1 MKLLSFVVNGEP
13 TWGVATDSGVVDAGT
28 HFGAKY
34 PTLRH
39 VLDADAV
46 EEVRAFAAT
55 ATGGVPIGSLHLLPV
70 IPQPDKIFC
79 VGLNYHAH
87 RLEAGREETAQPP
100 IFIRVPTSQVGHG
113 QALWRPAQESTDFD
127 YEGEIAIVIGKEG
140 RRISQADSWSYIA
153 GYAPYNDG
161 SVRDWQRHTG
171 QWTPGKNFDC
181 TGGFGPWMVTRDEI
195 ADGEVLTMVT
205 RLNGEELQRT
215 TTDLLIFS
223 IPEIIEYLSK
233 FCTLLPGDVIVT
245 GTPGGV
251 GFKRTPPIFMKPG
264 DVCEIEVSKVGILSN
279 FVKDA

>member
-1 MKLLSFVVNGEP
+1 MRPLNRLTLMALLTMGA
-13 TWGVATDSGVVDAGT
+13 ATPALAADAGKGET
-28 HFGAKY
+28 IAVRWCAACHVVAPGQKQAK
-34 PTLRH
+34 
-39 VLDADAV
+39 ADAPPFT
-46 EEVRAFAAT
+46 AIAAKRT
-55 ATGGVPIGSLHLLPV
+55 YEDLRVFLANPYPRMPDMSL
-70 IPQPDKIFC
+70 
-79 VGLNYHAH
+79 
-87 RLEAGREETAQPP
+87 
-100 IFIRVPTSQVGHG
+100 
-113 QALWRPAQESTDFD
+113 
-127 YEGEIAIVIGKEG
+127 
-140 RRISQADSWSYIA
+140 
-153 GYAPYNDG
+153 
-161 SVRDWQRHTG
+161 
-171 QWTPGKNFDC
+171 
-181 TGGFGPWMVTRDEI
+181 TRDEI

>member
-1 MKLLSFVVNGEP
+1 MRLLSFMQNGKP
-13 TWGVATDSGVVDAGT
+13 TWGVLTDKGVVDC
-28 HFGAKY
+28 GALLPQF

-39 VLDADAV
+39 VLDADALGQA
-46 EEVRAFAAT
+46 RAAAES
-55 ATGGVPIGSLHLLPV
+55 ATSGLDINKLHLLPV

-87 RLEAGREETAQPP
+87 RLEAGRDETKYPP
-100 IFIRVPTSQVGHG
+100 IFMRVPTSQVGHG
-113 QALWRPAQESTDFD
+113 QALWRPAKESTDFD

-140 RRISQADSWSYIA
+140 RRISQADAWSYIA
-153 GYAPYNDG
+153 GYSPYNEG
-161 SVRDWQRHTG
+161 SIRDWQRHTH
-171 QWTPGKNFDC
+171 QWGPGKNFDR
-181 TGGFGPWMVTRDEI
+181 TGGFGPWLTTRDEI
-195 ADGEVLTMVT
+195 ADGEVLTLIT

-223 IPEIIEYLSK
+223 IPQIIEYISS

-279 FVKDA
+279 TVEDH